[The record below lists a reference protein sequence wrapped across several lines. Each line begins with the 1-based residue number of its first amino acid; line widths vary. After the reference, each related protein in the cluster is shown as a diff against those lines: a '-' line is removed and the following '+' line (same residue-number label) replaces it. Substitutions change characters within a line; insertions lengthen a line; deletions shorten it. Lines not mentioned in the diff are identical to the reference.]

1 MFQALTSMNFC
12 QKTVSGEKVGGT
24 VISPVS
30 TLPPAALSIFPVGEM
45 GGPSIG
51 LQGSCWG
58 GHLGALHS
66 THLTIAHTSPVCPT
80 LSRRLPLE
88 STVLVETH
96 RPELRGIPLQVLRDM

>member
-1 MFQALTSMNFC
+1 MNFC
-12 QKTVSGEKVGGT
+12 QKTVSGEKVGGA

-45 GGPSIG
+45 GGPTIG

-58 GHLGALHS
+58 GRLAPHS
-66 THLTIAHTSPVCPT
+66 THLTIAPTSLVCPT

-88 STVLVETH
+88 STVLVKTH
-96 RPELRGIPLQVLRDM
+96 RPELRGIPFQVLRDM